1 MLFVYQ
7 ITSSVHFFGELETLG
22 LGNLSSETGARGSVG
37 ASLCALLLGV
47 KNKVFL
53 GGSLVFRVLFVDGT
67 SSKVVILGFLDLLRE
82 HDTLLAELSHMEIN
96 TKPHV
101 LTLLDKV

>member
-1 MLFVYQ
+1 VLFVYQ
-7 ITSSVHFFGELETLG
+7 ITASVHFFGKLETLG
-22 LGNLSSETGARGSVG
+22 LGNLGSETGARGSVG

-53 GGSLVFRVLFVDGT
+53 GGSLVLRVLFVDGT

-82 HDTLLAELSHMEIN
+82 HHTLLSELSHIEIN

-101 LTLLDKV
+101 LALLD

>member
-1 MLFVYQ
+1 VLFVYQ
-7 ITSSVHFFGELETLG
+7 ITPSIHFFRELETLG
-22 LGNLSSETGARGSVG
+22 LRNLGSETGARGSIG

-47 KNKVFL
+47 KYKVFL
-53 GGSLVFRVLFVDGT
+53 GESLVFRVLFVDGT

-82 HDTLLAELSHMEIN
+82 HHTLLAELSYMEID